1 MFNKEL
7 RKLIILNR
15 IAKLED
21 KGDNEPIIKKL
32 RRELRRM
39 GV

>member
-1 MFNKEL
+1 MFSKEL
-7 RKLIILNR
+7 RKLIIINR
-15 IAKLED
+15 IAKLEE
-21 KGDNEPIIKKL
+21 KIENEAIVKKL

>member
-7 RKLIILNR
+7 RKLIIINR
-15 IAKLED
+15 IAKLEE
-21 KGDNEPIIKKL
+21 KGDNEAIVKKL

>member
-21 KGDNEPIIKKL
+21 KGDNETIIKKL
-32 RRELRRM
+32 KRELRRM